1 MVPQQ
6 QQPSPNVGGSGPG
19 IGGGGSNNSGAN
31 NIVVMQKSVA
41 IVTPQRSNSL
51 DYLNFEEKRQ
61 LIASSLSLS
70 DILHC
75 GPAAAAAA
83 AKEVAANTVIG
94 MTSYTHLFMSFRKNP
109 LPCAC
114 FSSCVENIPH
124 GIFALL
130 RKTIWIDFFLFSSAH
145 LFGKV

>member
-1 MVPQQ
+1 MSLRSQMVPQQ
-6 QQPSPNVGGSGPG
+6 HPSQNVGGSGGPG
-19 IGGGGSNNSGAN
+19 IGGSASGAN

-83 AKEVAANTVIG
+83 AKEVAANTVID
-94 MTSYTHLFMSFRKNP
+94 MTIFILCGIPIQRRDESF
-109 LPCAC
+109 L
-114 FSSCVENIPH
+114 
-124 GIFALL
+124 
-130 RKTIWIDFFLFSSAH
+130 
-145 LFGKV
+145 

>member
-1 MVPQQ
+1 MLP
-6 QQPSPNVGGSGPG
+6 QQPSPNVGGSGPP
-19 IGGGGSNNSGAN
+19 IVGGGSGAN

-94 MTSYTHLFMSFRKNP
+94 MCVFFKPSREHQ
-109 LPCAC
+109 LP
-114 FSSCVENIPH
+114 V
-124 GIFALL
+124 
-130 RKTIWIDFFLFSSAH
+130 T
-145 LFGKV
+145 